1 MTELFMK
8 VLSMSLSSLWLFG
21 AVVLLRLALKCS
33 PKWIHVL
40 LWALVAIRLVCPFSF
55 ESSLSLVPEALSSGA
70 VLEEWSDD
78 YVEEVEIIHDV
89 RPEYQTAVDAGR
101 EPVSAGEG
109 GYYVVTGPD
118 GISEP
123 ETVKTAQLPILA
135 GFWLAGMVV
144 MALYTVASY
153 LSLRRKMATAVRLEG
168 NIYQSEA
175 AASPFVLGLI
185 RPKIYLPFA
194 MDEMDIPHVI
204 AHERA
209 HIRRK
214 DHWWKPLGFL
224 VLTIHWFNPAVWLG
238 YILLC
243 RDIELACDEKVIRDM
258 NLQQQADYSQA
269 LLNCSVHRRSIAACP
284 LAFGEVGV
292 KQRVRSILNY
302 KKPAF
307 WIILVALVLCIIVA
321 VCFLTDPPGAYAPF
335 GMEWYLDRYLYTNSE
350 LSPDRF
356 VYVTTDESGGF
367 NGSAD
372 PRMVPYDI
380 LLLNRIRLSRN
391 GEAETTKAAN
401 VEQWEPLGIFEE
413 IHLSMLNFDEYFK
426 NDNVWLTTLY
436 RPEKFRETC
445 TRAWRLDVNPDGPGL
460 FYLLLELEDGRFY
473 LMCGYDENTS
483 HAAQEEQST
492 MYWVVRL
499 SEEAPFNTAIQW
511 FDYLETNS
519 HPSTEDDNRAKIPH
533 FPGVTFRADP
543 DAVYAETDDGSTEII
558 TGMPVWNVYFCDL
571 TGDGIYELCAT
582 VSYGSGI
589 IDEHVVIYDYVT
601 GTEYTLWERGV
612 FDYTLRLEDGKLVC
626 DRWFYPHNGL
636 SASGELMLVSAGG
649 GDGMRVEIVTDDTK
663 EEPTSV
669 SFADFDFSSV
679 TDIMLT
685 NAHNGKST
693 AISDP
698 DSINQICNFLS
709 GISGANV
716 RSSKGN
722 HHQGTFVLTLMADD
736 LQVFQITF
744 GDDDIFF
751 HGSYDEK
758 YSRMYDLV
766 DRDMESVIHFLY
778 RYDESGYDWGYEET
792 WVTAETTPYDI
803 TQSIPEDGLKGDI
816 EYLEPGDI
824 IGYGFL
830 KEERRDLAV
839 LLNSLT
845 EDAFETPVD
854 YTPTMKINL
863 RWEGGR
869 MTLYSDGKQTVFGD
883 DQTWAVRT
891 GDLNK
896 FLSRFTQER
905 LEGGEQLP
913 LEELNPYY
921 NSEQAMIDGCVIM
934 KDGDAQ
940 SGENLFY
947 DFSET
952 VMVGKPAQIRIAY
965 FSSDERFAIQVAD
978 VIYDGESFT
987 WRAFE
992 AGQLYERHYKYLYH
1006 FNGEPKEITA
1016 TYDNFNAYVLTDEE
1030 NVTWDELW
1038 NSLTSS
1044 QAGVAIDF
1052 TLVFMDYI
1060 FYINN
1065 PVIPECKSITLEFD
1079 GEVLLTVEDT
1089 EALEALF
1096 SRANE
1101 TYEPKTWNPGPIL
1114 RFTGKDGTEVI
1125 VELGLDTDWVRID
1138 GIYYD
1143 FGPGYDEDGAYDALA
1158 YLFSLL
1164 GMEDWP
1170 QEVKD
1175 AYPDFF

>member
-1 MTELFMK
+1 MTELFLK

-21 AVVLLRLALKCS
+21 AVVLLRLALKRS

-55 ESSLSLVPEALSSGA
+55 ESSLSLVPEDLSSGA

-78 YVEEVEIIHDV
+78 YVGDVEIIHDV

-135 GFWLAGMVV
+135 GIWLAGMAA
-144 MALYTVASY
+144 MALYTVFSY
-153 LSLRRKMATAVRLEG
+153 TSLRRKMATSVRLKG

-185 RPKIYLPFA
+185 RPKIYLPFT

-292 KQRVRSILNY
+292 KQRVANILHY
-302 KKPAF
+302 KKPGF
-307 WIILVALVLCIIVA
+307 WVLLIALIACIALA
-321 VCFLTDPPGAYAPF
+321 VCFLTNPVRSGAPF
-335 GMEWYLDRYLYTNSE
+335 GQDWYTERFLYQNIDMFSDSDMLPEGDYAMASQQLDGLLYAHYRLSEDGE
-350 LSPDRF
+350 LSVLEGD
-356 VYVTTDESGGF
+356 TEKWAT
-367 NGSAD
+367 
-372 PRMVPYDI
+372 
-380 LLLNRIRLSRN
+380 
-391 GEAETTKAAN
+391 
-401 VEQWEPLGIFEE
+401 LGTFREE
-413 IHLSMLNFDEYFK
+413 HLSMLNFDDYFK
-426 NDNVWLTTLY
+426 QEDVWKTTLY
-436 RPEKFRETC
+436 RPEKFRETY
-445 TRAWRLDVNPDGPGL
+445 TRAWRLDVNPEGQPGL
-460 FYLLLELEDGRFY
+460 FYLLLEMEDGRFY

-483 HAAQEEQST
+483 HAAQEARST
-492 MYWVVRL
+492 MYWVIRL
-499 SEEAPFNTAIQW
+499 TRTPPEEASALYW
-511 FDYLETNS
+511 FDHTETYPQENTVLELMM
-519 HPSTEDDNRAKIPH
+519 PE
-533 FPGVTFRADP
+533 FPDVTFQAVSNEIRA
-543 DAVYAETDDGSTEII
+543 VRNGESTVII
-558 TGMPVWNVYFCDL
+558 SGMPVWNAFLCDL
-571 TGDGIYELCAT
+571 TGDGVSEICAT
-582 VSYGSGI
+582 VSFGSGI
-589 IDEHVVIYDYVT
+589 IDEHVVVYDYAT
-601 GTEYTLWERGV
+601 QTEYTLWERGV
-612 FDYTLRLEDGKLVC
+612 FDYTLRLEDRKLIC
-626 DRWFYPHNGL
+626 DKLFYPHEEIA
-636 SASGELMLVSAGG
+636 ASGPLMLVSAGG
-649 GDGMRVEIVTDDTK
+649 GDGMRLEIHSDEKK
-663 EEPTSV
+663 EDPSSV
-669 SFADFDFSSV
+669 SFADFDFSAV
-679 TDIMLT
+679 TDIRLD

-698 DSINQICNFLS
+698 DAIEDICNFLS
-709 GISGANV
+709 GVSGSNG
-716 RSSKGN
+716 RNSKGW
-722 HHQGTFVLTLMADD
+722 HYQGTFALTLMAEDEN
-736 LQVFQITF
+736 VFQITF
-744 GDDDIFF
+744 GDDDVFF
-751 HGSYDEK
+751 YGK
-758 YSRMYDLV
+758 YNKNYAMMYDL
-766 DRDMESVIHFLY
+766 DRDMDDVIRYLY

-792 WVTAETTPYDI
+792 VAVAETTPYGI
-803 TQSIPEDGLKGDI
+803 TQSIPEDELKGDI
-816 EYLEPGDI
+816 EYLQPGDI

-830 KEERRDLAV
+830 KEERRDLAI

-845 EDAFETPVD
+845 EEAFEPPVD

-883 DQTWAVRT
+883 DQTWAVRN

-921 NSEQAMIDGCVIM
+921 NSEQAMIDGCVVMYDHDIRENA
-934 KDGDAQ
+934 DVFTAFADAAA
-940 SGENLFY
+940 SGNPA
-947 DFSET
+947 T
-952 VMVGKPAQIRIAY
+952 VRIAE
-965 FSSDERFAIQVAD
+965 FDSEARFAVQVSD
-978 VIYDGESFT
+978 IMFDGEGFLWQAISD
-987 WRAFE
+987 
-992 AGQLYERHYKYLYH
+992 GQLYERKYSYLRY
-1006 FNGEPKEITA
+1006 FAGEADTVNA
-1016 TYDNFNAYVLTDEE
+1016 SYDAYEAYILTD
-1030 NVTWDELW
+1030 NRDATWEQLW
-1038 NSLTSS
+1038 NSLYSS

-1052 TLVFMDYI
+1052 TLVYMDYI
-1060 FYINN
+1060 YYPDH
-1065 PVIPECKSITLEFD
+1065 PVIPDCEKITLEYD
-1079 GEVLLTVEDT
+1079 GELLLNAGNID
-1089 EALEALF
+1089 ALEALF
-1096 SRANE
+1096 SQAEE

-1164 GMEDWP
+1164 GIEDWP

>member
-21 AVVLLRLALKCS
+21 AVVLLRLALKRS

-55 ESSLSLVPEALSSGA
+55 ESSLSLVPEDLSSGA

-78 YVEEVEIIHDV
+78 YVGEVEIIHDI

-123 ETVKTAQLPILA
+123 ETVKTAQLPILS
-135 GFWLAGMVV
+135 GIWLAGMVV
-144 MALYTVASY
+144 MVLYTVFSY
-153 LSLRRKMATAVRLEG
+153 TSLRRKMATSVRLKG

-185 RPKIYLPFA
+185 RPKIYLPFT

-292 KQRVRSILNY
+292 KQRVANILHY
-302 KKPAF
+302 KKPGF
-307 WIILVALVLCIIVA
+307 WVLLIALIACIALA
-321 VCFLTDPPGAYAPF
+321 VCFLTNPVRSGAPF
-335 GMEWYLDRYLYTNSE
+335 GQDWYTERFLYQNIDMFSDSDMLPEGDYAMASQQLDGLLYAHYRLSEDGE
-350 LSPDRF
+350 LSVLEGD
-356 VYVTTDESGGF
+356 TEKWAT
-367 NGSAD
+367 
-372 PRMVPYDI
+372 
-380 LLLNRIRLSRN
+380 
-391 GEAETTKAAN
+391 
-401 VEQWEPLGIFEE
+401 LGTFREE
-413 IHLSMLNFDEYFK
+413 HLSMLNFDDYFK
-426 NDNVWLTTLY
+426 QEDVWKTTLY
-436 RPEKFRETC
+436 RPEKFRETY
-445 TRAWRLDVNPDGPGL
+445 TRAWRLDVNPEGQPGL
-460 FYLLLELEDGRFY
+460 FYLLLEMEDGRFY

-483 HAAQEEQST
+483 HAAQEARST
-492 MYWVVRL
+492 MYWVIRL
-499 SEEAPFNTAIQW
+499 TRTPPEEASALYW
-511 FDYLETNS
+511 FDHTETYPQENTVLELMM
-519 HPSTEDDNRAKIPH
+519 PE
-533 FPGVTFRADP
+533 FPDVTFQAVSNEIRA
-543 DAVYAETDDGSTEII
+543 VRNGESTVII
-558 TGMPVWNVYFCDL
+558 SGMPVWNAFLCDL
-571 TGDGIYELCAT
+571 TGDGVSEICAT
-582 VSYGSGI
+582 VSFGSGI
-589 IDEHVVIYDYVT
+589 IDEHVVVYDYVT

-636 SASGELMLVSAGG
+636 SASGPLMLVSAGG
-649 GDGMRVEIVTDDTK
+649 GDDMRLEIVTDDTK

-722 HHQGTFVLTLMADD
+722 HHQGTFVLTLMDGETQA
-736 LQVFQITF
+736 FQITF

-766 DRDMESVIHFLY
+766 DRDMESVIRFLY

-792 WVTAETTPYDI
+792 VAVAETTPYGI

-816 EYLEPGDI
+816 EFLQPGDI

-883 DQTWAVRT
+883 DQTWAVRN

-921 NSEQAMIDGCVIM
+921 NSEQAMIDGCVVMYDHDIRENA
-934 KDGDAQ
+934 DVFTAFADAAA
-940 SGENLFY
+940 SGNPA
-947 DFSET
+947 T
-952 VMVGKPAQIRIAY
+952 VRIAE
-965 FSSDERFAIQVAD
+965 FDSEARFAVQVSD
-978 VIYDGESFT
+978 IMFDGEGFLWQAISD
-987 WRAFE
+987 
-992 AGQLYERHYKYLYH
+992 GQLYERKYSYLRY
-1006 FNGEPKEITA
+1006 FAGEADTVNA
-1016 TYDNFNAYVLTDEE
+1016 SYDAYEAYILTD
-1030 NVTWDELW
+1030 NRDATWEQLW
-1038 NSLTSS
+1038 NSLYSS

-1052 TLVFMDYI
+1052 TLVYMDYI
-1060 FYINN
+1060 YYPDH
-1065 PVIPECKSITLEFD
+1065 PVIPDCEKITLEYD
-1079 GEVLLTVEDT
+1079 GELLLNAGNID
-1089 EALEALF
+1089 ALEALF
-1096 SRANE
+1096 SQAEE

-1114 RFTGKDGTEVI
+1114 RFTGKDGTELVI
-1125 VELGLDTDWVRID
+1125 ELGLYTDWVRID

-1143 FGPGYDEDGAYDALA
+1143 FGPGFDEDGAYDALA

-1164 GMEDWP
+1164 GIEDWP

>member
-1 MTELFMK
+1 MTELFLK

-21 AVVLLRLALKCS
+21 AVVLLRLALKRS

-55 ESSLSLVPEALSSGA
+55 ESSLSLVPEDLSSGA

-78 YVEEVEIIHDV
+78 YVGEVEIIHDI

-123 ETVKTAQLPILA
+123 ETVKTAQLPILS
-135 GFWLAGMVV
+135 GIWLAGMVV
-144 MALYTVASY
+144 MVLYTVFSY
-153 LSLRRKMATAVRLEG
+153 TSLRRKMATSVRLKG

-185 RPKIYLPFA
+185 RPKIYLPFT

-292 KQRVRSILNY
+292 KQRVANILHY
-302 KKPAF
+302 KKPGF
-307 WIILVALVLCIIVA
+307 WVLLIALIACIALA
-321 VCFLTDPPGAYAPF
+321 VCFLTNPVRSGAPF
-335 GMEWYLDRYLYTNSE
+335 GQDWYTERFLYQNIDMFSDSDMLPEGDYAMASQQLDGLLYAHYRLSEDGE
-350 LSPDRF
+350 LSVLEGD
-356 VYVTTDESGGF
+356 TEKWAT
-367 NGSAD
+367 
-372 PRMVPYDI
+372 
-380 LLLNRIRLSRN
+380 
-391 GEAETTKAAN
+391 
-401 VEQWEPLGIFEE
+401 LGTFREE
-413 IHLSMLNFDEYFK
+413 HLAMLNFDDYFK
-426 NDNVWLTTLY
+426 QEDVWKTTLY
-436 RPEKFRETC
+436 RPDKFRETY
-445 TRAWRLDVNPDGPGL
+445 TRAWRLDVNPEGQPGL
-460 FYLLLELEDGRFY
+460 FYLLLEMEDGRFY

-483 HAAQEEQST
+483 HAAQEARST
-492 MYWVVRL
+492 MYWVIRL
-499 SEEAPFNTAIQW
+499 TRTPPEEASALYW
-511 FDYLETNS
+511 FDHTETYPQENTVLELMM
-519 HPSTEDDNRAKIPH
+519 PE
-533 FPGVTFRADP
+533 FPDVTFQAVSNEIRA
-543 DAVYAETDDGSTEII
+543 VRNGESTVII
-558 TGMPVWNVYFCDL
+558 SGMPVWNAFLCDL
-571 TGDGIYELCAT
+571 TGDGVSEICAT
-582 VSYGSGI
+582 VSFGSGI
-589 IDEHVVIYDYVT
+589 IDEHVVVYDYVT

-636 SASGELMLVSAGG
+636 SASGPLMLVSAGG
-649 GDGMRVEIVTDDTK
+649 GDDMRLEIVTDDTK

-722 HHQGTFVLTLMADD
+722 HHQGTFVLTLMDGETQA
-736 LQVFQITF
+736 FQITF

-766 DRDMESVIHFLY
+766 DRDMESVIRFLY

-792 WVTAETTPYDI
+792 VAVAETTPYGI

-816 EYLEPGDI
+816 EFLQPGDI

-883 DQTWAVRT
+883 DQTWAVRN

-940 SGENLFY
+940 SGQNLFY

-965 FSSDERFAIQVAD
+965 FSSDERFAIQVSD
-978 VIYDGESFT
+978 ILYDGEDFT
-987 WRAFE
+987 LQYVE
-992 AGQLYERHYKYLYH
+992 DGQLYERNYQYLYH
-1006 FNGEPKEITA
+1006 YNGEPKEITA
-1016 TYDNFNAYVLTDEE
+1016 TYDNFNAYVLINERG
-1030 NVTWDELW
+1030 VTWEQIL
-1038 NSLTSS
+1038 NSLYSS
-1044 QAGVAIDF
+1044 QSNASIDF
-1052 TLVFMDYI
+1052 TPVFMDYI
-1060 FYINN
+1060 YYINS
-1065 PVIPECKSITLEFD
+1065 PVIPQCKTVTLEFD
-1079 GEVLLTVEDT
+1079 GEILLTVEDT
-1089 EALEALF
+1089 QALEALF

-1164 GMEDWP
+1164 GIEDWP